1 MLRKWQALSAEG
13 LHGEQQDVATEDL
26 AQQAARHRSLSPDNQ
41 DVMRYL
47 VFKSRSDGMN
57 SRTARASCPPSCPNY
72 SKRIHQSPGGAPY
85 NTAVEIAMVR
95 PADVLERATTK
106 AGILKE

>member
-1 MLRKWQALSAEG
+1 MLRRWQALSAEG
-13 LHGEQQDVATEDL
+13 LHGEHQDVATEDL
-26 AQQAARHRSLSPDNQ
+26 AQQAARHWSLSPDNQ

-57 SRTARASCPPSCPNY
+57 SRTARASCPPSCPPSCPNY
-72 SKRIHQSPGGAPY
+72 SERIHQSPGGAPY

-106 AGILKE
+106 A